1 MNTILTRRY
10 LEMRGGGIVE
20 RGRGDGR
27 GQTVDEVTSE
37 LRVGQGGLQVVVI
50 TEWGRCLVLEG
61 GIIRANKY

>member
-1 MNTILTRRY
+1 
-10 LEMRGGGIVE
+10 MRGGRIVE

-27 GQTVDEVTSE
+27 SQTVDEVTSE